1 MWRRALVGT
10 KKRSW
15 VWYSVHIILHASI
28 VATAAGSKL
37 IIHSTLNSDGIVHY
51 ADNTF
56 EQWLF
61 YGATSTSYFMFSL
74 GSDPQGSS
82 RCVAKKHRIKIRL
95 TLSTVMLLLPL
106 IFGNEISLTAYMGIV
121 ALLSTFSTMIGKLH
135 VIHSFVGR

>member
-82 RCVAKKHRIKIRL
+82 RCVAGQEAPHQN
-95 TLSTVMLLLPL
+95 PL
-106 IFGNEISLTAYMGIV
+106 DPLNRYVVTA
-121 ALLSTFSTMIGKLH
+121 LDLW
-135 VIHSFVGR
+135 